1 MLNVINV
8 LAKPKYGL
16 EVEFFYCNKTSEV
29 VDIIFND
36 KNKLYKFDYVDT
48 INNECKSIIG
58 MPTKY
63 NVIPL
68 RQFCETTSCYN
79 GYPPNIIGKEL
90 AQKYTITVDCSE
102 DYDSRV
108 ETLYVST
115 IRGIQLVEKD
125 PSESDPGMSFDQ
137 NALFMIVN
145 NEFVDDKNGLKILT
159 DDTINIQFY
168 ENNKVQKS
176 IINDIVASDV
186 VNLDITFDKEEK
198 DIHEIKII
206 DKTYY
211 GGMYILKVYAT
222 VLTEGEMPKDVYKY
236 ITLYTEPEGGL
247 DPGMSVDP
255 DELRIIMEVNNNTH
269 TPDSVY
275 EVQTDTV
282 YNYTLKFYNITKQLK
297 VKDCTVLGTTLN
309 NYQLSFVDNSVR
321 LEVEP
326 TQIGSYPVYVNV
338 TLDVAGISIERRFV
352 MNLNVSKKEI
362 YLLEINNTPYTET
375 LKVPVNEE
383 VLLNLIIKDDTGKQ
397 ITELSYDTIVETDKL
412 SVTCDVPHTSPYKL
426 IAKEDGEYE
435 FYFTAYLP
443 VTKHKQVFKI
453 KVIAGTGTPG
463 PVYYAKINGNPIEDG
478 FTAFKDQE
486 SELTISFY
494 NAKGAEVSATDCT
507 MNADVKLNP
516 VPSDGSI
523 IHSWKIT
530 PSEVGT
536 YPVTFYATI
545 NEVAVKFLLSV
556 TVEEKENPEPTPVY
570 TAKINGVEIG
580 EPIVAYKGEETTL
593 TATFFDGEEEL
604 FVTECSLALDESL
617 NMVPGDTLD
626 HSWKITPSETGKFD
640 GYLYANISNEAEL
653 ADEFIIKIDVQEKP
667 VIEDSNTEATE

>member
-1 MLNVINV
+1 
-8 LAKPKYGL
+8 
-16 EVEFFYCNKTSEV
+16 
-29 VDIIFND
+29 
-36 KNKLYKFDYVDT
+36 
-48 INNECKSIIG
+48 
-58 MPTKY
+58 
-63 NVIPL
+63 
-68 RQFCETTSCYN
+68 
-79 GYPPNIIGKEL
+79 
-90 AQKYTITVDCSE
+90 
-102 DYDSRV
+102 
-108 ETLYVST
+108 
-115 IRGIQLVEKD
+115 
-125 PSESDPGMSFDQ
+125 
-137 NALFMIVN
+137 
-145 NEFVDDKNGLKILT
+145 
-159 DDTINIQFY
+159 
-168 ENNKVQKS
+168 
-176 IINDIVASDV
+176 
-186 VNLDITFDKEEK
+186 
-198 DIHEIKII
+198 
-206 DKTYY
+206 
-211 GGMYILKVYAT
+211 
-222 VLTEGEMPKDVYKY
+222 
-236 ITLYTEPEGGL
+236 
-247 DPGMSVDP
+247 
-255 DELRIIMEVNNNTH
+255 
-269 TPDSVY
+269 
-275 EVQTDTV
+275 
-282 YNYTLKFYNITKQLK
+282 
-297 VKDCTVLGTTLN
+297 
-309 NYQLSFVDNSVR
+309 
-321 LEVEP
+321 
-326 TQIGSYPVYVNV
+326 
-338 TLDVAGISIERRFV
+338 

-494 NAKGAEVSATDCT
+494 NAKGAEVSVTDCT

-523 IHSWKIT
+523 IYSWKIT

-545 NEVAVKFLLSV
+545 NEVAVNFVLSV

-570 TAKINGVEIG
+570 TAKINDVEIG

-667 VIEDSNTEATE
+667 VTEDLNTKTTE